1 MWYEDIYKKNPETV
15 ILQFCRVVFGLTCS
29 PFLLNGTISA
39 LLEQFNSYI
48 NLKEFICKFISDLYA
63 DDSSSNFHDV
73 EDAYSFYKRAKSIFD
88 FNTIRSLQMGKTNV
102 KLKKQIQLKESLD
115 RSDTIS

>member
-48 NLKEFICKFISDLYA
+48 NLKEFICKFISDLYV
-63 DDSSSNFHDV
+63 DDSQAISMTLKMLIAFIKEQNPFLTLTQYDLCKW
-73 EDAYSFYKRAKSIFD
+73 E
-88 FNTIRSLQMGKTNV
+88 
-102 KLKKQIQLKESLD
+102 KLMLN
-115 RSDTIS
+115 